1 MLKTYLTLVMLACAG
16 TSIAQDTVSVMY
28 YNLLNFPWIN
38 SGRITHLETIIQYKK
53 PDLFLINELTSG
65 SGANTILNSA
75 MNTSGTTYYSKSAFV
90 DGFGTD
96 NMLYYN
102 NEKFGLV
109 SQDEISTNLRDIN
122 EYVLYYKEPGM
133 TASSDTVYLMLYC
146 AHLKAGNQQSNED
159 DRDSQATQLKLHLSN
174 KSWTE
179 NVIVGGDFNIYGSS
193 EAAYQTLISGNS
205 YDLIDPLGT
214 GAYHN
219 NAVFA
224 QHHTQSTRTTSID
237 DGATGGMDDRF
248 DYILF
253 NNDIDNNLKRVRM
266 LSGSYKALG
275 QDGLHF
281 NDGLLDAPANTT
293 VPSNVLSSLYYMSDH
308 LPITMD
314 LVLDVTLDNNE
325 ISTSPFTWY
334 LQDKALNI
342 NGGKGAFSVEI
353 LGLNGQIISNKSTFQ
368 SNGTIDLSLCTSGIY
383 FARIVENNSV
393 RTIKFFL
400 N

>member
-1 MLKTYLTLVMLACAG
+1 MLKTYLTLAMLACAG

-75 MNTSGTTYYSKSAFV
+75 MNTNGTTYYSKSAFV

-102 NEKFGLV
+102 NEKFGLI

-219 NAVFA
+219 NSVFA

-314 LVLDVTLDNNE
+314 LVLDVALDKDE

-342 NGGKGAFSVEI
+342 NGGKGTFSVEI
-353 LGLNGQIISNKSTFQ
+353 LGLNGQIVSNKSTFQ
-368 SNGTIDLSLCTSGIY
+368 SNGTIDLSHCTSSIY

>member
-1 MLKTYLTLVMLACAG
+1 MLVCAG
-16 TSIAQDTVSVMY
+16 SSIAQDTVSVMY

-75 MNTSGTTYYSKSAFV
+75 MNTSGTTYYSKAAFV
-90 DGFGTD
+90 DGFSTD

-102 NEKFGLV
+102 NEKFGLI

-122 EYVLYYKEPGM
+122 EYILYYKEAGM
-133 TASSDTVYLMLYC
+133 TAASDTVYLMLYC
-146 AHLKAGNQQSNED
+146 AHLKAGNQQDNED
-159 DRDSQATQLKLHLSN
+159 DRDSQATQLKLHLAN

-193 EAAYQTLISGNS
+193 EAAYQTLISGNG
-205 YDLIDPLGT
+205 YTLIDPLGT
-214 GAYHN
+214 GAYHTN
-219 NAVFA
+219 SAFA
-224 QHHTQSTRTTSID
+224 AHHTQSTRTSSID
-237 DGATGGMDDRF
+237 NGAGGGMDDRF

-253 NNDIDNNLKRVRM
+253 DGDIDNNLARVRM
-266 LSGSYKALG
+266 LPGSYVPYG
-275 QDGLHF
+275 QDGLRF
-281 NDGLLDAPANTT
+281 NGGLLDAPTNTT

-314 LVLDVTLDNNE
+314 LILDVALSDNE
-325 ISTSPFTWY
+325 ISASNFTWF
-334 LQDKALNI
+334 LQDDMLNI
-342 NGGKGAFSVEI
+342 NGGNGQFSIEI
-353 LGLNGQIISNKSTFQ
+353 IGLNGQQISAPREFST
-368 SNGTIDLSLCTSGIY
+368 SGIIDLSQCSSGIY
-383 FARIVENNSV
+383 FARIVEKNTV
-393 RTIKFFL
+393 KTIKFFL